1 MNMPM
6 APAEHSAA
14 TPADISHNRRA
25 GDAVARW
32 VCFELA
38 GQLYGL
44 EILKVQEVLA
54 DAEIETVPGA
64 PYTVLGISNLRGCI
78 VTVMDLRR
86 RLGLPPRGEPGPTC
100 VIVVDGAGEAV
111 GLRVDR
117 VVDVR
122 SIRVGAVKPAPETG
136 PRASAV
142 LGVVTRG
149 GEVLTLLDAAALIAS
164 LADGGE
170 RLAA

>member
-1 MNMPM
+1 MNLPM
-6 APAEHSAA
+6 APAALTA
-14 TPADISHNRRA
+14 PAPADLTHNRRA
-25 GDAVARW
+25 GDALARW

-54 DAEIETVPGA
+54 DAEVESVPGA
-64 PYTVLGISNLRGCI
+64 PHTVLGISNLRGCI

-86 RLGLPPRGEPGPTC
+86 RLSLPPRGEPGPTC

-142 LGVVTRG
+142 LGVVTRS
-149 GEVLTLLDAAALIAS
+149 GEVLTLLDAAALIAP
-164 LADGGE
+164 LAESAE